1 VILPTKLPPP
11 SRNRELPATLPA
23 MRRPV
28 QKADEKVPGSFF
40 PRLAPAIF
48 WRGAG
53 SRCEE
58 IRMAPRKT
66 RPPLSRRERQ
76 IMDIVFTRGEATAA
90 EVAADLPDPPS
101 YSAVRT
107 LLRILEEKGHLKHR
121 EDGPRYVF
129 APTENRERASRAA
142 LRRVVETFFEGSLAS
157 TVAALVDAEAG
168 KLSAEE
174 LKRLEAIVKAAK
186 SKSR

>member
-1 VILPTKLPPP
+1 
-11 SRNRELPATLPA
+11 
-23 MRRPV
+23 
-28 QKADEKVPGSFF
+28 
-40 PRLAPAIF
+40 
-48 WRGAG
+48 
-53 SRCEE
+53 
-58 IRMAPRKT
+58 
-66 RPPLSRRERQ
+66 
-76 IMDIVFTRGEATAA
+76 MDIIFARGEATAA
-90 EVAADLPDPPS
+90 EVATDLPDPPS

-129 APTENRERASRAA
+129 APTEPHARASRSA
-142 LRRVVETFFEGSLAS
+142 LRRVVDTFFEGSLSSA
-157 TVAALVDAEAG
+157 VAALVDAEAG